1 MKTPR
6 NIAISVV
13 IFLALLVVWQA
24 VVVWFKVPDF
34 IVPAPTKVFAAL
46 YEGFARGIYLK
57 HLGITLYE
65 ALAGFAIG
73 VVVGLAI
80 GAGIALNRHLEFFV
94 YPYVVM
100 FQSVPKVALAPLMV
114 IWFGLGMTSK
124 IVSAAMVAFF
134 PMMINTISGLRSADE
149 DRVNLMK
156 SLTASDFQ
164 VLTMLRLPTAM
175 PHIMAGVEIALTF
188 ALLGTIVAEFLGASV
203 GLGMLLTSMN
213 FSMDVAG
220 EFSILLILSVVG
232 LAFSAMIDAIRKSI
246 LFWDASARRAVNAP
260 EPAADEET
268 HASGDAIPAKLMS

>member
-6 NIAISVV
+6 NVAISVV
-13 IFLALLVVWQA
+13 MFLVLLAVWQA
-24 VVVWFKVPDF
+24 VVVGLNVPDF

-73 VVVGLAI
+73 CVVGLVI
-80 GAGIALNRHLEFFV
+80 GASIALNRHLEFFV

-100 FQSVPKVALAPLMV
+100 FQSVPKVALAPLMG

-149 DRVNLMK
+149 DRVSLMK
-156 SLTASDFQ
+156 SLTANDLQ

-175 PHIMAGVEIALTF
+175 PHIMAGFEIALTF
-188 ALLGTIVAEFLGASV
+188 ALLGTIVAEFLGASM

-232 LAFSAMIDAIRKSI
+232 FVLSAIIAAARRSI
-246 LFWDASARRAVNAP
+246 LFWDVSARRAVNLP
-260 EPAADEET
+260 EPAVDERT
-268 HASGDAIPAKLMS
+268 HASSDVMPAKLAN